1 MRISDSTKVK
11 LLSLATLTLLSIIL
25 LFVAFRLFFAIVN
38 VFVYFVG
45 LVTLFC
51 SSIIFVGVIIFMIY
65 MFLIKSK
72 RFKRINFSCNEVLD
86 ICISILFKVALFLL
100 LIDLILFVMCCRG

>member
-1 MRISDSTKVK
+1 MRISDYTKIK

-65 MFLIKSK
+65 MVIRRF
-72 RFKRINFSCNEVLD
+72 RGFKRMDLSCNEAID
-86 ICISILFKVALFLL
+86 MCISMLFKIVLFLL
-100 LIDLILFVMCCRG
+100 LIDFILFVIYIF

>member
-1 MRISDSTKVK
+1 MRISYSTKIK
-11 LLSLATLTLLSIIL
+11 LLSLAALTLLSVIL

-51 SSIIFVGVIIFMIY
+51 SSSIFVGVIIFMIY
-65 MFLIKSK
+65 MVIRKFRS
-72 RFKRINFSCNEVLD
+72 FKRADFSFNEAID
-86 ICISILFKVALFLL
+86 ICISILFKIVLL
-100 LIDLILFVMCCRG
+100 LSCINLILFIIYS